1 MLSAFARAG
10 RYAGS
15 GETSPKPLRGG
26 GGPDDWLLTKE
37 LKCETVRPTTST
49 MPLAIINREP
59 HGGSIPPG
67 VPVWRTC
74 LREVLF
80 SDTADGLQAAAG
92 SSLVDG
98 RAYQLLLEILCGLQ
112 SPMIGETQ
120 VVAQFKSFLASLPR
134 EDAWIRRTG
143 QRLLADAR
151 QVRTSHL
158 RGLGSRS
165 YGAAV
170 SSCIG
175 TSETPVVI
183 GTGKLARDILPY
195 VAVEGRPVH
204 QWGRASTVPTSVGIY
219 YRSLESLATFPGTD
233 APAVIVVA
241 APAPSSTIASVAA
254 AYRGLVRVVDLRAE
268 SDADPVPVSPQ
279 PQSGEGGS
287 IPTITLRDLFALM
300 GCANRF
306 VLTQI
311 EAARAEIADRSRRYE
326 QRDEVRPFGWDDLC
340 A

>member
-1 MLSAFARAG
+1 
-10 RYAGS
+10 
-15 GETSPKPLRGG
+15 
-26 GGPDDWLLTKE
+26 
-37 LKCETVRPTTST
+37 

-80 SDTADGLQAAAG
+80 GQATDQFASTAG
-92 SSLVDG
+92 STLLDG
-98 RAYQLLLEILCGLQ
+98 KAYRLLLEILCGLQ

-120 VVAQFKSFLASLPR
+120 VVAQFKGFLVGLAQ
-134 EDAWIRRTG
+134 EHAWIRRTG

-151 QVRTSHL
+151 QVRTAHL
-158 RGLGSRS
+158 QGLGSRS
-165 YGAAV
+165 YGTAV
-170 SSCIG
+170 RRCIEP
-175 TSETPVVI
+175 SETPVLI
-183 GTGKLARDILPY
+183 GTGKLAADILPY
-195 VAVEGRPVH
+195 LAQSGRTVH
-204 QWGRASTVPTSVGIY
+204 QWGRKPAALPGVL
-219 YRSLESLATFPGTD
+219 YRTLESLDSFPGSD

-241 APAPSSTIASVAA
+241 APAPSSTIARVAA
-254 AYRGLVRVVDLRAE
+254 AYRGLSRVVDLRAE
-268 SDADPVPVSPQ
+268 AEADPLVPLVRRPARGSI
-279 PQSGEGGS
+279 SEGGSLGEGG
-287 IPTITLRDLFALM
+287 TITLRDLFALM
-300 GCANRF
+300 DDANRF